1 MFIDQLVESVVC
13 YRRKPLVAHAFIA
26 PFVLLYACW
35 VGWWTQK
42 LGVAEHW
49 ELGCIVVGGIFVAQV
64 LTGLFCYWFV
74 EVDAA
79 LNCVRMCE
87 PRNAE
92 MAKVKPRPNNGWTE
106 LVPLQRV
113 KPQQN
118 GATRI
123 FFTFQKCSYAYDDVE
138 KQFRAV
144 LFDTALPLLHFQEAK
159 GHESETAV
167 SEVQMEYGNNRLEM
181 EVPKFMEL
189 FIERATAPFF
199 VFQIFCVGLWCLEDM
214 WYYSLLTLFMLV
226 TFEATIVKQQLRN
239 MSDIRNMGSK
249 SYLVNVYRT
258 KRWNK
263 IPSDQLVCG
272 DIVSICSVKGSED
285 ERAIPCDLLLLRGH
299 AICDEAMLT
308 GESIPQMKEPLEDVT
323 ATERQRVFD
332 PNADSR
338 LHVLFAGTKMLQHT
352 PPAKNEPGMKG
363 PDNGVVCYVIRTGFN
378 TQQGSL
384 LRTIMYGV
392 KRVSAN
398 NLETFFFILFL
409 LIFAVAAAAY
419 LWVKGTEDEERSRYK
434 LFLECVLI
442 LTSVIPPELPIE
454 LSLAVLT
461 GLFCYWFVEVDAAL
475 NCVRMCEPRNAEM
488 AKVKPRPNN
497 GWTELVPLQ
506 RVKPQQNGATRIF
519 FTFQKCSYA
528 YDDAEKQVNNSLVAL
543 QRFGIFCTEPF
554 RIPFAG
560 KVDVCCFD
568 KTGTLTKDELVMEG
582 VAGLSDILISN
593 GAGADVSSNSNDT
606 DTVLPAALGQSDCIT
621 ADATVSIVQNV
632 AECLPI
638 TVNALASCHS
648 LVRFEDELVGDP
660 LEKAILKWLDWNV
673 TKQDAVVPNRR
684 SPKLVPLKIF
694 RRFHFTSQM
703 KRMTVIAGYQP
714 VTGSSDTLHIVS
726 VKGAPEVL
734 KQMFSNPPADYDL
747 HYQQL
752 AQAGARIVALGI
764 REIGQL
770 SHQQIREISREELER
785 ELQFA
790 GFAVISCPLKPDSR
804 QMVAEIADASHRVV
818 MITGDNV
825 LTAIHVANVLRFIR
839 RTRTALILDSQTDTA
854 AGQRKSV
861 SAAEQLGNQ
870 HNDEDG
876 GGDQWLWRSAH
887 DAGKSV
893 SMSTEELIGKH
904 LRFSHHKFEL
914 CITGAAFEHLMESLK
929 GQSLR
934 LVLQNVRVYARM
946 SPKQKERTINALK
959 NMGLTTLMC
968 GDGTNDVGALKHAD
982 VGVALLAHPLKREEV
997 VDNSGGTTN
1006 NKNND
1011 AGVLAQ
1017 QQAKNEAAESER
1029 QQLLMPRGDSAGG
1042 RQSHRCVRV
1051 VANNSNAVCNII
1063 KQGRCTLVTTLQMFK
1078 ILALNALVLAYSQSV
1093 LYLDGTEDEERSR
1106 YKLFLECVLILTSVI
1121 PPELPI
1127 ELSLAVNNSLS
1138 EFLFAGKVDV
1148 CCFDKTGT
1156 LTKDELVMEGVAGL
1170 SDILISNGAGA
1181 DVSSNSNDT
1190 DTVLPA
1196 ALGQSDCIIADAAVS
1211 IVQNV
1216 AECLPI
1222 TVNALASC
1230 HSLVRFE
1237 DELVGDPLEKAILKW
1252 LDWNVTKQDAVVPNR
1267 RSPKLVPLKIFRRFH
1282 FTSQMKRMTVIAGYQ
1297 PVTGSSD
1304 TLHIVSVKGAPEVL
1318 KQMFSN
1324 PPADYDL
1331 HYQQLAQAGARI
1343 VALGI
1348 REIGQ
1353 LSHQQIREIG
1363 REELERELQFAGFA
1377 VISCPLKPDS
1387 RQMVAEIADASHRVV
1402 MITGDNV
1409 LTAIHVAIVLRF
1421 IRRSRTAL
1429 ILDSQTDTAAGQRK
1443 SVSAA
1448 EQLGNQHNDEDGG
1461 GDQWLWRSAH
1471 DAGKSVSMSTEEL
1484 IGKHLQFSHH
1494 KFELCITGAAF
1505 EHLME
1510 SLKEQSLRLVLQ
1522 NVRVYARMSPKQK
1535 ERTIN
1540 ALKNM
1545 GLTTLMCGDG
1555 TNDVGA
1561 LKHADVGV
1569 ALLAHP
1575 LKREEVVDN
1584 SGGTAN
1590 NKNNDAGVLA
1600 QQQAK
1605 NEAAESERQ
1614 QLLMPRGD
1622 SAGGRQFP
1630 SLRAGG
1636 GKQQQMQG
1644 RLNKMIRELEQQED
1658 QAKVRLGDAS
1668 YAAPFTSKS
1677 TSIQSICNII
1687 KQGRCTLGR
1696 LNKMIR
1702 ELEQQEDQ
1710 AKVRLGDA
1718 SYAAP
1723 FTSKSTS
1730 IQSIC
1735 NIIKQGRCTLVT
1747 TLQMFKILALNALV
1761 LAYSQSVLYLD
1772 GVKFSDTQATIQGI
1786 FLAACFLFISRSKP
1800 LKTLAK
1806 QCPMTNIFNVYTLST
1821 ITTQFAVHF
1830 ACLIYI
1836 VRLAHALEERP
1847 EKIELEKQFK
1857 PNLLNT
1863 AVYLMSA
1870 SLQIASFAV
1879 NYRGRPFMESLV
1891 ENKALFYSI
1900 ICSFGAMVVFASN
1913 TFPDLNDKFE
1923 LVHIPTELRNTL
1935 ICCILGD
1942 LLCCLLLDRVLNFL
1956 FGDQRVRKTLFYH
1969 PTGAGPIETTPT
1981 VDSPQS

>member
-454 LSLAVLT
+454 LSLA
-461 GLFCYWFVEVDAAL
+461 
-475 NCVRMCEPRNAEM
+475 
-488 AKVKPRPNN
+488 
-497 GWTELVPLQ
+497 
-506 RVKPQQNGATRIF
+506 
-519 FTFQKCSYA
+519 
-528 YDDAEKQVNNSLVAL
+528 VNNSLVAL

-1042 RQSHRCVRV
+1042 RQ
-1051 VANNSNAVCNII
+1051 
-1063 KQGRCTLVTTLQMFK
+1063 
-1078 ILALNALVLAYSQSV
+1078 
-1093 LYLDGTEDEERSR
+1093 
-1106 YKLFLECVLILTSVI
+1106 
-1121 PPELPI
+1121 
-1127 ELSLAVNNSLS
+1127 
-1138 EFLFAGKVDV
+1138 
-1148 CCFDKTGT
+1148 
-1156 LTKDELVMEGVAGL
+1156 
-1170 SDILISNGAGA
+1170 
-1181 DVSSNSNDT
+1181 
-1190 DTVLPA
+1190 
-1196 ALGQSDCIIADAAVS
+1196 
-1211 IVQNV
+1211 
-1216 AECLPI
+1216 
-1222 TVNALASC
+1222 
-1230 HSLVRFE
+1230 
-1237 DELVGDPLEKAILKW
+1237 
-1252 LDWNVTKQDAVVPNR
+1252 
-1267 RSPKLVPLKIFRRFH
+1267 
-1282 FTSQMKRMTVIAGYQ
+1282 
-1297 PVTGSSD
+1297 
-1304 TLHIVSVKGAPEVL
+1304 
-1318 KQMFSN
+1318 
-1324 PPADYDL
+1324 
-1331 HYQQLAQAGARI
+1331 
-1343 VALGI
+1343 
-1348 REIGQ
+1348 
-1353 LSHQQIREIG
+1353 
-1363 REELERELQFAGFA
+1363 
-1377 VISCPLKPDS
+1377 
-1387 RQMVAEIADASHRVV
+1387 
-1402 MITGDNV
+1402 
-1409 LTAIHVAIVLRF
+1409 
-1421 IRRSRTAL
+1421 
-1429 ILDSQTDTAAGQRK
+1429 
-1443 SVSAA
+1443 
-1448 EQLGNQHNDEDGG
+1448 
-1461 GDQWLWRSAH
+1461 
-1471 DAGKSVSMSTEEL
+1471 
-1484 IGKHLQFSHH
+1484 
-1494 KFELCITGAAF
+1494 
-1505 EHLME
+1505 
-1510 SLKEQSLRLVLQ
+1510 
-1522 NVRVYARMSPKQK
+1522 
-1535 ERTIN
+1535 
-1540 ALKNM
+1540 
-1545 GLTTLMCGDG
+1545 
-1555 TNDVGA
+1555 
-1561 LKHADVGV
+1561 
-1569 ALLAHP
+1569 
-1575 LKREEVVDN
+1575 
-1584 SGGTAN
+1584 
-1590 NKNNDAGVLA
+1590 
-1600 QQQAK
+1600 
-1605 NEAAESERQ
+1605 
-1614 QLLMPRGD
+1614 
-1622 SAGGRQFP
+1622 FP

-1636 GKQQQMQG
+1636 GKQQQMQ
-1644 RLNKMIRELEQQED
+1644 
-1658 QAKVRLGDAS
+1658 
-1668 YAAPFTSKS
+1668 
-1677 TSIQSICNII
+1677 
-1687 KQGRCTLGR
+1687 GR

-1956 FGDQRVRKTLFYH
+1956 FGDQRVRKTLF
-1969 PTGAGPIETTPT
+1969 
-1981 VDSPQS
+1981 